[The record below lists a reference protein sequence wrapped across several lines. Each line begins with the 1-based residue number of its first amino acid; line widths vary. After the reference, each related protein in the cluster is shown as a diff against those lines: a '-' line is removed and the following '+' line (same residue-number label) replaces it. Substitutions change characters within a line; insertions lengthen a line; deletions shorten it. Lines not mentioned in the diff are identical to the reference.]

1 VIIVEDAVMTLVRYE
16 PLNLLNQLQREVNRL
31 FDTSR
36 VGNEENGLM
45 ASDWAPA
52 VDIKEE
58 IDRFV
63 IQADVPGVEPKDIDI
78 TMEKGVLTLKG
89 QRVSESQ
96 EESEKYKRVE
106 RVRGTFMRRFSL
118 PDTVEAD
125 KINAKFK
132 DGVLEVIVP
141 KGQEAQP
148 RRIQVEGV

>member
-1 VIIVEDAVMTLVRYE
+1 MTLVRYE
-16 PLNLLNQLQREVNRL
+16 PLNLLNQLQRDVNRL

-58 IDRFV
+58 NDRFL

-118 PDTVEAD
+118 PETVEAD

-132 DGVLEVIVP
+132 DGVLEVTVP

-148 RRIQVEGV
+148 RRIQVEGA